1 MKKLLSIYVTIEVRG
16 DEKMR
21 TDNAMQSSIKF
32 VIAGYILSSITL
44 NVGYF
49 GVIQSLLGSF
59 SLLFGLYLLR
69 KENHVFQLSF
79 GIEIIQLILF
89 TLLQIISYLTPLD
102 MPMYLMLIHFM
113 IVCIRNLLLIYAYHS
128 CLPSISLSI
137 GMLCEI
143 ALIIVKLFLI
153 GKNVDILFAVVPILL
168 VICVTYQ
175 LYKGQKDARD
185 YQLKCSLDSL
195 PIGRMLVV
203 FLVSCVAMSFATLYI
218 GPYLSYEYIGETQK
232 ETIDAKLID
241 TITLSDSFVG
251 KMYYDDENVNI
262 YTFHYKEKLPKKY
275 AYVEIE
281 PPLYSYSGHLFL
293 RQFYFG
299 NGEKEYYYEEVQNH
313 LDDFMFMDT
322 NINKYR
328 IYLNPSDDTFEFQFV
343 YIHSRNEEDNEN
355 VFGLD
360 EFIFSMNFYEY
371 GKTSYSDFQQ
381 NVFQV
386 EDRKWKH

>member
-1 MKKLLSIYVTIEVRG
+1 
-16 DEKMR
+16 MR
-21 TDNAMQSSIKF
+21 TDNAMQSSLKF

-49 GVIQSLLGSF
+49 GVIQSFLGTF
-59 SLLFGLYLLR
+59 CILYGLYLLR
-69 KENHVFQLSF
+69 KENHVFQLCF

-89 TLLQIISYLTPLD
+89 TLLQIISYLTPLG

-153 GKNVDILFAVVPILL
+153 GNYMNILFAIIPISL

-175 LYKGQKDARD
+175 LYKGLKEASH
-185 YQLKCSLDSL
+185 YQSKCIHTRI
-195 PIGRMLVV
+195 PIVRIMIV
-203 FLVSCVAMSFATLYI
+203 FLISSLIMNYATLYVW
-218 GPYLSYEYIGETQK
+218 PYLSYEYIGEMPQAS
-232 ETIDAKLID
+232 IDAKLID